1 MTKVECV
8 NCGEFHQVDSIE
20 GQVGA
25 KHAKVKY
32 TCPKNG
38 IRYGSHR
45 FVAEL
50 KDVSQQD
57 DELAV

>member
-20 GQVGA
+20 GQVGD

-32 TCPKNG
+32 TCSENE

-50 KDVSQQD
+50 KKVNQQD
-57 DELAV
+57 DELVV